1 MDRKEIKMN
10 YVRDSIHIILPLIS
24 IFLLILGIR
33 YKYKNYVIL
42 ALWVTVISIA
52 LHYHLA
58 GGEILGYYFDYIQAF
73 IYSINLLTLLACI
86 LYLIFYFGSET
97 RAFRYISSLLGA
109 ISIIGI
115 GLLLINLWINASFI
129 ENRMPG
135 TPILQVAA
143 FKKLDYCSYRYVF
156 YKISQDG
163 TLKFMCPN
171 YYGLIPAVGVL
182 TSAPDFILR
191 QLPPNLQKKFQSANL
206 IKHHPQITV

>member
-1 MDRKEIKMN
+1 MN
-10 YVRDSIHIILPLIS
+10 YIRDFIHVILPLIS
-24 IFLLILGIR
+24 ILLLILGIR
-33 YKYKNYVIL
+33 NKYKSYVVL
-42 ALWVTVISIA
+42 ALWVSIISIA

-58 GGEILGYYFDYIQAF
+58 GGEILGYYFDYVQAF

-86 LYLIFYFGSET
+86 IFLIFQFSSQI
-97 RAFRYISSLLGA
+97 RVFRYISSLLGA

-171 YYGLIPAVGVL
+171 HYGLIPSVGVL
-182 TSAPDFILR
+182 TAAPDFILR
-191 QLPPNLQKKFQSANL
+191 QLPPNLQRKFQSAHL
-206 IKHHPQITV
+206 IKRRSHATV